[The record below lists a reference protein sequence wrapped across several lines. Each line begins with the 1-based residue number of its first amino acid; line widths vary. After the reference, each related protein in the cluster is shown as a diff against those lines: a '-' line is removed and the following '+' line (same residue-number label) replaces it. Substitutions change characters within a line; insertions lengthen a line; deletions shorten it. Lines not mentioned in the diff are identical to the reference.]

1 MTLIANI
8 FGLRLAVLVM
18 LALASLPA
26 ARAGAQVAYSDIS
39 VDRSTA
45 ERNLQTFLE
54 AADRIAIR
62 LEARE
67 WARNFY
73 DAWLYPEVSP
83 EQAAETDLLETYMLD
98 SMDLSAFPDWRRK
111 SAGVET
117 ALMLRELLREEG
129 VTKDTKFRKLRDGLW
144 AIPGTYIQSGTV
156 TSGMRAGD
164 EIFTADTVANIPAL
178 YNARAAL
185 RGDTGFNAYKYV
197 TETPGGLNPP
207 RWAGITYKLPA
218 FLRWSVGTN
227 TVFQWGLAFIVIAS
241 VAMIPWLAGKL
252 IGNQSLRLF
261 IRSLIA
267 GLLSPYA
274 SGLIIN
280 DTGLSGPGATAVT
293 LLFAAVYYGS
303 IAIMLLILGEWIGN
317 WVSRAQRARD
327 KSFDTSIVR
336 LATRVVSVMT
346 ALGVV
351 IYGISTMGV
360 PVFGIIAGFGV
371 GGLAV
376 ALAAKPTLENILA
389 GVILF
394 LDGSIKVG
402 DEIESGSLSGVIE
415 DIGMRSTRIRAAD
428 GGLISVTNAE
438 LANTVFK
445 NVSKR
450 VVGPLQAEGN

>member
-26 ARAGAQVAYSDIS
+26 ARAGAQAAYSDIS

-73 DAWLYPEVSP
+73 DAWLYSEASP

-185 RGDTGFNAYKYV
+185 RGDTGFNAYEYV

-207 RWAGITYKLPA
+207 RWAGIAYKLPA

-241 VAMIPWLAGKL
+241 VALIPWLAGKL

-267 GLLSPYA
+267 GLLSLYA

-327 KSFDTSIVR
+327 RSFDTSIVR

>member
-8 FGLRLAVLVM
+8 LGLRLAVLVM

-26 ARAGAQVAYSDIS
+26 ARAGAQAAYSDIS

-45 ERNLQTFLE
+45 ELNLKTFLE
-54 AADRIAIR
+54 AADRIALR

-73 DAWLYPEVSP
+73 HAWLYPEISP

-129 VTKDTKFRKLRDGLW
+129 VTQDTAFRKLRDGMW
-144 AIPGTYIQSGTV
+144 AIPGTYLQAGTI
-156 TSGMRAGD
+156 TSGMRTGD
-164 EIFTADTVANIPAL
+164 VIFTADTVANIPAL
-178 YNARAAL
+178 YNARAHKG
-185 RGDTGFNAYKYV
+185 GDAGFNVYRYV

-227 TVFQWGLAFIVIAS
+227 TVFQWGLSIIVIAA
-241 VAMIPWLAGKL
+241 VVMIPWLVGKL
-252 IGNQSLRLF
+252 IDNNSLRLF

-267 GLLSPYA
+267 GFLSVNA
-274 SGLIIN
+274 SSLIIN

-293 LLFAAVYYGS
+293 LLFVAVYYG
-303 IAIMLLILGEWIGN
+303 AMAVMVLILGEWIGN
-317 WVSRAQRARD
+317 WVSRVKRAKD

-346 ALGVV
+346 ALAIV

-450 VVGPLQAEGN
+450 VAGPLQAERN